1 MVRAGVNVRVL
12 DKGRGVGGRMATR
25 RLGAARADHGAQF
38 FTVRT
43 DVFRALVDEAA
54 ADGVVAE
61 WCRGFEADDGHVR
74 WRGSDGMT
82 DLAKW
87 LARDLDVTVSHTVR
101 DLRDEPADAYIVTAP
116 VPQALALLVA
126 SRMVASPDLDDR
138 LATIRYEPT
147 IALMVVPDGPT
158 AVPAPGAVQRPADSD
173 LAFVADNSAKGI
185 STEPVLTLH
194 ATAAASRR
202 LWRSDDE
209 TVVAEMWAAAAP
221 WTSGAGVS
229 GFSIQ
234 RWRYAAPVTLWPEA
248 CAVLDT
254 DPPVILAG
262 DAFGSARVEGAVC
275 SGAAAAAAVLARPR

>member
-1 MVRAGVNVRVL
+1 
-12 DKGRGVGGRMATR
+12 MATR

-43 DVFRALVDEAA
+43 DLFRELVAEAA
-54 ADGVVAE
+54 DDGAVVE
-61 WCRGFEADDGHVR
+61 WCRGFDADDGHVR
-74 WRGSDGMT
+74 WRGANGMT

-101 DLRDEPADAYIVTAP
+101 DLREEPADAYIVTAP

-138 LATIRYEPT
+138 LAMIRYEPT

-158 AVPAPGAVQRPADSD
+158 AVPVPGAVQRPADSD
-173 LAFVADNSAKGI
+173 LAFIADNAAKGM
-185 STEPVLTLH
+185 SAEPVVTLH
-194 ATAAASRR
+194 ATAATSRR
-202 LWRSDDE
+202 LWRRDDE
-209 TVVAEMWAAAAP
+209 TVAAGLWAAAAP
-221 WTSGAGVS
+221 WTSGAGIRE
-229 GFSIQ
+229 FSIQ

-248 CAVLDT
+248 CAVIDT

-275 SGAAAAAAVLARPR
+275 SGAAAAAALLARCR

>member
-1 MVRAGVNVRVL
+1 VNVRVL

-38 FTVRT
+38 FTVRS
-43 DVFRALVDEAA
+43 DLFGELVEEAA
-54 ADGVVAE
+54 ADGAVVE
-61 WCRGFEADDGHVR
+61 WCRGFDTDDGHVR
-74 WRGSDGMT
+74 WRGANGMT

-87 LARDLDVTVSHTVR
+87 LARDLDVTVSNTVH
-101 DLRDEPADAYIVTAP
+101 DLRDERADAYIVTAP

-147 IALMVVPDGPT
+147 IALMVVPNGPT
-158 AVPAPGAVQRPADSD
+158 AVPAPGAVQRRAGSD
-173 LAFVADNSAKGI
+173 LAFIADNSAKGM
-185 STEPVLTLH
+185 SAEPVLTLH
-194 ATAAASRR
+194 ATAQASRR
-202 LWRSDDE
+202 LWRSRDE
-209 TVVAEMWAAAAP
+209 KVTAELWAAAAP
-221 WTSGAGVS
+221 WTSGAGIRE
-229 GFSIQ
+229 FSIQ
-234 RWRYAAPVTLWPEA
+234 RWRYAAPVTLWPEP

-275 SGAAAAAAVLARPR
+275 SGAAAAAALLAGSG